1 MKIGL
6 MAGATEATGTGIN
19 DIIEFSK
26 QAEARGFDSIWLA
39 NIFGIDAVMACALA
53 GAATERIEL
62 GTAVTPSY
70 PRHPLAMAQ
79 QALTANAACSGRFA
93 MGIGLSHK
101 LVIEDMMGLSYARP
115 ASHMNEYLQ
124 VLSPLLRGEP
134 VSFSG
139 DEYRVNAALDVPDG
153 APCPLLVAALGP
165 RMLKLAGEYADGT
178 ITWVTGAR
186 TLENHIIPTISEAA
200 AGAGRA
206 APRIVCG
213 LPVAVTEQPAEAK
226 AMVAESLKMYG
237 MLPSYRAMLDREG
250 VEGPADVALI
260 GSANEVADRLA
271 ALREIGVTDFNAAIT
286 PTDPDVFDNTMAVLE
301 AAISN

>member
-6 MAGATEATGTGIN
+6 MAGATEATGTGIS
-19 DIIEFSK
+19 DIIEFSQ

-53 GAATERIEL
+53 GAATQRIEL

-93 MGIGLSHK
+93 MGVGLSHK

-134 VSFSG
+134 VNFSG
-139 DEYRVNAALDVPDG
+139 EEYRVNAALDVPDG
-153 APCPLLVAALGP
+153 NPCPLLVAALGP
-165 RMLKLAGEYADGT
+165 RMLKLAGKYADGT
-178 ITWVTGAR
+178 ITWVTGIR
-186 TLENHIIPTISEAA
+186 TLENHIIPTIREAA
-200 AGAGRA
+200 ADAGRA

-213 LPVAVTEQPAEAK
+213 LPIAVTEQPAEAT

-260 GSANEVADRLA
+260 GSASEVTDRLA

-286 PTDPDVFDNTMAVLE
+286 PTGPDVFDNTMAVLE
-301 AAISN
+301 AAIGS